1 MVKSD
6 NLFVSYTIF
15 PANFVKQENGFRQVP
30 GLSYPRLAQDAQKDH
45 HFFPLTKHCDHFN
58 SVQASSLAR
67 LLQSGVALTL
77 YFLRG
82 RTSR

>member
-30 GLSYPRLAQDAQKDH
+30 GLSGLCLAQEGKR
-45 HFFPLTKHCDHFN
+45 LTDF
-58 SVQASSLAR
+58 SSGTNA
-67 LLQSGVALTL
+67 AII
-77 YFLRG
+77 
-82 RTSR
+82 